1 MCQCD
6 LAVRGEQDRC
16 QRRAFRIQGYEV
28 LACGEIYGSCKVRA
42 IPDIQCLQ
50 QGVIA
55 HVERRKELVCI
66 TGCRVADDQRLQ
78 LACLREIIVVDITG
92 AQVVDGLDSARAVNQ
107 NRRII
112 HFSEGCLQS
121 VFRAGFRPYL
131 YRSRA
136 VAVKYRKI
144 HV

>member
-16 QRRAFRIQGYEV
+16 QRRAFRIQVYEV
-28 LACGEIYGSCKVRA
+28 LACGEIYGSCKVRTV
-42 IPDIQCLQ
+42 PDIQRLE
-50 QGVIA
+50 QGVVA

-66 TGCRVADDQRLQ
+66 TGSRVADDQRLQ

-92 AQVVDGLDSARAVNQ
+92 AQVVDGLDPARAVDQ
-107 NRRII
+107 DCRII
-112 HFSEGCLQS
+112 HFGECRLQG
-121 VFRAGFRPYL
+121 VFSAGFRPYL